1 MDNFEENDYGF
12 NDFEDDYS
20 NELNAEELV
29 DVRIILTN
37 LDYLEFLSKAV
48 SNFDLSNFNTP
59 LLNQLKYESFYANSK
74 QIPLCLPTL

>member
-1 MDNFEENDYGF
+1 MDNDFEENNYGF
-12 NDFEDDYS
+12 NDFEDNYS

-48 SNFDLSNFNTP
+48 SNFYPILM
-59 LLNQLKYESFYANSK
+59 
-74 QIPLCLPTL
+74 